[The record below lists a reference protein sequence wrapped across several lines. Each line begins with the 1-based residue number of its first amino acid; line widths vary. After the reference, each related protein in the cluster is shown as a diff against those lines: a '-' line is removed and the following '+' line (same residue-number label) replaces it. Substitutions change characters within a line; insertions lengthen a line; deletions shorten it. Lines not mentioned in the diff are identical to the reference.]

1 MSAANRRRFTLAHA
15 PVRLTPRDLALLED
29 LANRRRASVDQL
41 ARAHFA
47 GLARA
52 TALKRLSR
60 LVNAGY
66 LARSTRYLLNRQRPT
81 TVYCLT
87 PRGRIAVDTLTH
99 YLERTTRA

>member
-1 MSAANRRRFTLAHA
+1 MSAPSRARSTPAHA

-41 ARAHFA
+41 AGAHFA
-47 GLARA
+47 GLRRA

-60 LVNAGY
+60 LVNSGY
-66 LARSTRYLLNRQRPT
+66 LARSSRYLLNRQRPT

-87 PRGRIAVDTLTH
+87 PRARSAVETLTH
-99 YLERTTRA
+99 YLEKTTRA